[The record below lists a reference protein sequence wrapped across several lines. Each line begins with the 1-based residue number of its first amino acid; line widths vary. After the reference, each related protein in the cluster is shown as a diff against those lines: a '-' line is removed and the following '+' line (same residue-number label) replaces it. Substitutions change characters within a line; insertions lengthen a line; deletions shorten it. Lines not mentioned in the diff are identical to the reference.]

1 MVGFPG
7 RRLEGPL
14 TDSDRRVLRSGA
26 LCCGIPALLLFL
38 LGLILLT
45 TGIVFI
51 VQGRNS
57 GEFISKDK
65 TTGIPL
71 TAFGVFFILAS
82 AIFSTRTMCL
92 LAILKNSK
100 ESSAN
105 VETDL
110 SNAAYPRQE
119 YGTYLSKD
127 PVPPPPYELAAKQ

>member
-14 TDSDRRVLRSGA
+14 TDSDRKVLRSGA

-38 LGLILLT
+38 LGLILLI

-51 VQGRNS
+51 VEGRNS
-57 GEFISKDK
+57 DEFISKDK

-71 TAFGVFFILAS
+71 TVFGVFFIFAS
-82 AIFSTRTMCL
+82 AILSTRTICL
-92 LAILKNSK
+92 LAFLKNSK
-100 ESSAN
+100 ESSAT
-105 VETDL
+105 VEANL

-119 YGTYLSKD
+119 YGTYPSNDLA
-127 PVPPPPYELAAKQ
+127 PPPPYELAAKQ